1 MSQPPLRFV
10 HTSDLHLERPLGG
23 VAEVPKHLRD
33 LFLDAPFEAAAQVF
47 ETALSERADA
57 LLLAGDVV
65 DFDLVGPRAVVF
77 LQEQFQRLADHGIGV
92 YWACMSTQP
101 NRGPPA
107 CRCPKMSTFSL
118 SAAPK
123 SSNWSVTA
131 K

>member
-10 HTSDLHLERPLGG
+10 HTSDFHLERPLGG
-23 VAEVPKHLRD
+23 VAEVPTHLRE

-77 LQEQFQRLADHGIGV
+77 LQEQFQRLADHNLPV
-92 YWACMSTQP
+92 YWACG
-101 NRGPPA
+101 NVDPA
-107 CRCPKMSTFSL
+107 ESWP
-118 SAAPK
+118 A
-123 SSNWSVTA
+123 SVVFH
-131 K
+131 